1 LAKQAIDEK
10 EKENQKEVEREIRD
24 ARNERREAAGRQE
37 DAEDIERVRL

>member
-24 ARNERREAAGRQE
+24 ARNERREAARRQE
-37 DAEDIERVRL
+37 DADDIERVRL

>member
-24 ARNERREAAGRQE
+24 ARKKRREPACRQE
-37 DAEDIERVRL
+37 NADNIERVRL